1 MLVKTKELSQALSFL
16 VQVTPTST
24 VIPQLNNIMAE
35 CRKDRNGNDIL
46 MLTTSDGDVWLS
58 VKVHVEQSNEGD
70 RISVNASDFSR
81 IIKTIESESVNIV
94 VTDDNKSVIVSY
106 GSGKTM
112 IPIEDTE
119 NYPLPMSADEDRKHR
134 IIDGKYLS
142 DGLSKTLA
150 TVAND
155 ELRPIMNGIHIE
167 LRQDSMVLASSD
179 FNRLSKFTCCEV
191 TSSEDKTSAFNVPR
205 KSASILLSLLNRY
218 EGKVKITDAS
228 GVVIFNNTEFMLT
241 TRLIEGRYPNFES
254 VIPKNSCT
262 EAIVSRDSM
271 IRTLKRM
278 SMLMAGYNLMTV
290 SVNGGDN
297 GTIKIASDDSING
310 KMSEESVSAEITGD
324 NLSIGFNIKSFLE
337 CIQEVGTENVIIR
350 FTSPT
355 TPATVQ
361 PMNDDTYLYVLM
373 PLLVS

>member
-1 MLVKTKELSQALSFL
+1 
-16 VQVTPTST
+16 
-24 VIPQLNNIMAE
+24 
-35 CRKDRNGNDIL
+35 
-46 MLTTSDGDVWLS
+46 
-58 VKVHVEQSNEGD
+58 
-70 RISVNASDFSR
+70 
-81 IIKTIESESVNIV
+81 
-94 VTDDNKSVIVSY
+94 
-106 GSGKTM
+106 
-112 IPIEDTE
+112 
-119 NYPLPMSADEDRKHR
+119 
-134 IIDGKYLS
+134 
-142 DGLSKTLA
+142 
-150 TVAND
+150 
-155 ELRPIMNGIHIE
+155 MNGIHIE

-179 FNRLSKFTCCEV
+179 FNRLSKFICCEV

-297 GTIKIASDDSING
+297 GTIMIASDDSING
-310 KMSEESVSAEITGD
+310 KMSEESVSADITGD
-324 NLSIGFNIKSFLE
+324 SLSIGFNIKSFLE